1 MSFLAF
7 EGIDGSGKSTLIKA
21 LREDLQKRGFQP
33 VVTRE
38 PGGTLIGQ
46 KIRSILIEKTD
57 YPPNPYTEILLY
69 YADRHQHI
77 TEVIKPSLEKGS
89 FLISD
94 RYWASTFAYQ
104 CGGRQIDETF
114 VSHIHQKVCES
125 SLDPDLWILLDLP
138 IEISLER
145 LMKKRKKDPDR
156 FELEEK
162 DFHQRIKDYYLKLS
176 QKNSKSWL
184 VLDATQETQK
194 LLEKVL
200 SYLEKQNLLKGEK

>member
-21 LREDLQKRGFQP
+21 LCENLQKKGFQP

-38 PGGTLIGQ
+38 PGGTFVGER
-46 KIRSILIEKTD
+46 IRSILLEKTD
-57 YPPNPYTEILLY
+57 HPPDPYTEILLY

-77 TEVIKPSLEKGS
+77 SEIIRPQLKKGA

-104 CGGRQIDETF
+104 CGGRQIDEAF
-114 VSHIHQKVCES
+114 VSHIHQKICEPS
-125 SLDPDLWILLDLP
+125 CDPDLWILLDLP
-138 IEISLER
+138 VEKSLER
-145 LMKKRKKDPDR
+145 LSKNSEKKRDR

-162 DFHQRIKDYYLKLS
+162 DFHQRIRDYYLKLS
-176 QKNSKSWL
+176 QKKSESWL
-184 VLDATQETQK
+184 VLDATQESQK
-194 LLEKVL
+194 LLEEIL
-200 SYLEKQNLLKGEK
+200 SSLKERNLLESER